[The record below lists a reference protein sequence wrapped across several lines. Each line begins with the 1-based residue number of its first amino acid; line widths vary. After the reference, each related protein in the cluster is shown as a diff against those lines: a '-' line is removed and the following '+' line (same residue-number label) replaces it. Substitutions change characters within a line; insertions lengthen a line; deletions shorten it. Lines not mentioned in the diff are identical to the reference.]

1 MTERLDRIEKLLE
14 KAVVDTQNLKVWI
27 QELKESQAK
36 TDEQMKK
43 TDEQMKDSMKETK
56 DLKNELRWMWLTQW
70 AISEDIMS
78 ENFIEAFEKEWEDIT
93 TIQTNIKVY
102 SKRKRKAE
110 IDIIWINGT
119 KLFIWETKTKLTKE
133 HIKKLLEDT
142 IPKFKKYLHKQR
154 YGWLDIYWV
163 VWTRV
168 FADKEVKDYAKKK
181 GLYILKE
188 QHNWNAKILKES
200 LKTLKSL

>member
-1 MTERLDRIEKLLE
+1 MTD
-14 KAVVDTQNLKVWI
+14 
-27 QELKESQAK
+27 QELKDLVAGNAIAIKELRKSQLE
-36 TDEQMKK
+36 TDKQMKK
-43 TDEQMKDSMKETK
+43 TDKRLD
-56 DLKNELRWMWLTQW
+56 WIWYTQW
-70 AISEDIMS
+70 AISEEIIL
-78 ENFIEAFEKEWEDIT
+78 ENFIEAFNKQWEDIT

-102 SKRKRKAE
+102 NKWKRKAE

-119 KLFIWETKTKLTKE
+119 KIFIWETKTKLTKN
-133 HIKKLLEDT
+133 HINKLINKT

-154 YGWLDIYWV
+154 YGWLDLYWV
-163 VWTRV
+163 VWARV
-168 FADKEVKDYAKKK
+168 FADKEVKEYAKEQ